1 MKHGFHGTNYKH
13 GICVKILF
21 YVPAF
26 YDLSAEILSLA
37 DKRDKRVDYRK
48 LTRNYFKFKL
58 R

>member
-1 MKHGFHGTNYKH
+1 MDFTAQIINMEFALNHKTQER
-13 GICVKILF
+13 KIKSISR
-21 YVPAF
+21 
-26 YDLSAEILSLA
+26 DLSLA